1 MKRHVLGATF
11 ALAGIAGLA
20 AGVHELSS
28 SAIAFDTKVR
38 TVESTAQTTP
48 FDSCDRRSRTAP
60 AIAFRSTPPTG
71 NVLLVR

>member
-1 MKRHVLGATF
+1 MKQHVLVATF

-38 TVESTAQTTP
+38 TIESIAQTTP

-71 NVLLVR
+71 SVIIFR